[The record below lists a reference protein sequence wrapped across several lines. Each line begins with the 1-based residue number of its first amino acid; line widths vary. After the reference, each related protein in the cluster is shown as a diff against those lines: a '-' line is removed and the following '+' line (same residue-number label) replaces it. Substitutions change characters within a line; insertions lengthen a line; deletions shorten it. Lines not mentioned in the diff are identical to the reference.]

1 MAGNR
6 KSQFPVLLSYLEY
19 GELRLTKIS
28 DSEAFSERER
38 SVKSTIASLVHV
50 SQLNRLLLLV

>member
-6 KSQFPVLLSYLEY
+6 KSQFPVLLSYLKH

-28 DSEAFSERER
+28 DSEVFSERER

-50 SQLNRLLLLV
+50 VTTQ

>member
-6 KSQFPVLLSYLEY
+6 KSQLPVLLSYLKH

-28 DSEAFSERER
+28 DSEAFAERER
-38 SVKSTIASLVHV
+38 SVKSTIASLVHGGHN
-50 SQLNRLLLLV
+50 SIAFCF